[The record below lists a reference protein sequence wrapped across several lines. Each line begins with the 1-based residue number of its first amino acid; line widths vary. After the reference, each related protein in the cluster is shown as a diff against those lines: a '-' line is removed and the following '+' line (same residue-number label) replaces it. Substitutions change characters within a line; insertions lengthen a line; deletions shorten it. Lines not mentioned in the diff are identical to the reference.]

1 MAKPGTHSDTKQKLV
16 AFLDRRAFRPVLRAK
31 EGDYS
36 GKDRD
41 KLADVQR
48 RTKTEIERFKHY
60 GSAQEVV
67 TNFKRDLRSKPAQRV
82 HRDLH
87 QLGLP
92 TPKDVKAEFEKLAKD
107 LGVKA

>member
-1 MAKPGTHSDTKQKLV
+1 MAKAGAQSNPKQKLV

-31 EGDYS
+31 ESDYS
-36 GKDRD
+36 EKERD
-41 KLADVQR
+41 KLADVQH
-48 RTKTEIERFKHY
+48 RTRTEIERFKHY

-82 HRDLH
+82 HRDLA

-92 TPKDVKAEFEKLAKD
+92 TPKDVKEEFEKLVRE
-107 LGVKA
+107 LGVDG